1 MVTIL
6 DTSVLLWGLTMPDRL
21 SPAAKAAVTSGESIL
36 SVASYW
42 EVLIKVNKGMLP
54 IAEPV
59 TWWSRVVDL
68 FRGKILPL
76 RASHVTALAA
86 LPDLHRDP
94 FDRILIAQTIAEGG
108 ALVTSDRQI
117 AEYPLRV
124 IW

>member
-1 MVTIL
+1 MVKLL
-6 DTSVLLWGLTMPDRL
+6 DTNVLLWALVTPDRL
-21 SPAAKAAVTSGESIL
+21 SPAAKTVVESGESIL

-42 EVLIKVNKGMLP
+42 EVVIKVNKGMLP

-59 TWWSRVVDL
+59 TWWSRAVDL
-68 FRGKILPL
+68 FKGKVLPI
-76 RASHVTALAA
+76 RASHVTALSA
-86 LPDLHRDP
+86 LPELHRDP

-108 ALVTSDRQI
+108 ALVTKDRQI